1 MPAYNEETYDLG
13 FGDVRFGDFTNLPIS
28 NLQIL
33 NLQDGT
39 AETVRGYLPRLGE
52 RLTLIR
58 HETNQGVGGA
68 IATGYGAAITR
79 WTWRRCPEP
88 VEGW

>member
-1 MPAYNEETYDLG
+1 MIFG
-13 FGDVRFGDFTNLPIS
+13 FGDVRFGGFTNLPIS

-39 AETVRGYLPRLGE
+39 AETVRHYLPAAADLPLMGE
-52 RLTLIR
+52 RLHLIR

-68 IATGYGAAITR
+68 IATGYEWCRDYHA
-79 WTWRRCPEP
+79 
-88 VEGW
+88 

>member
-1 MPAYNEETYDLG
+1 MYRDHTIAVVVPAYNEETYDLG

-33 NLQDGT
+33 NPRDGT
-39 AETVRGYLPRLGE
+39 AEAVRRYLPRLGE
-52 RLTLIR
+52 RLHLIR

-68 IATGYGAAITR
+68 IV
-79 WTWRRCPEP
+79 RR
-88 VEGW
+88 